1 MHPTTCL
8 DAFEATVELSLPV
21 KELGKF
27 MEVDIIET
35 YSQNIDALIEKTL
48 YLESIDYQ
56 YNSKAS

>member
-1 MHPTTCL
+1 MHPTICL

-35 YSQNIDALIEKTL
+35 YS
-48 YLESIDYQ
+48 
-56 YNSKAS
+56 